1 MINSQRQQSL
11 KPYNDKLLIKL
22 STVIRAR
29 NERENYHSKKLM
41 RRYNFKTF
49 LQCEGL

>member
-1 MINSQRQQSL
+1 MINSQGNIVLNHIMIQ
-11 KPYNDKLLIKL
+11 LLVKL
-22 STVIRAR
+22 STVIRAL
-29 NERENYHSKKLM
+29 NESKNYHSKELM